1 MFTLPIP
8 GCESPERNG
17 SGKLRLQ
24 GDGAKRGDVA
34 CLRADTHRRATLL
47 GDVNNQKAAGGILLT
62 LEELIKPMR
71 DEAVDSGRY
80 APKLWHDKDY
90 PKIQLL
96 TIEGLL
102 NKTERVDAPPQ
113 MNPFAKAQR
122 EAKPEKQTELI

>member
-1 MFTLPIP
+1 MFP
-8 GCESPERNG
+8 GS
-17 SGKLRLQ
+17 
-24 GDGAKRGDVA
+24 
-34 CLRADTHRRATLL
+34 

-62 LEELIKPMR
+62 LETPTNPMR
-71 DEAVDSGRY
+71 DEAVDAGRY
-80 APKLWHDKDY
+80 ESKLCRDKDY